1 MKKNTFIVKVDNRQ
15 RNTWQGEIVWAEE
28 NRRKRFRSS
37 LELLMLMNE
46 AMNLSEDSVMRRA
59 N

>member
-15 RNTWQGEIVWAEE
+15 RDTWQGEIVWAEE
-28 NRRKRFRSS
+28 NRREHFRSS
-37 LELLMLMNE
+37 LELLLLMNE
-46 AMNLSEDSVMRRA
+46 AMNKSQEQQVRRA

>member
-28 NRRKRFRSS
+28 NRRQHFRSS

-46 AMNLSEDSVMRRA
+46 AMKNS
-59 N
+59 

>member
-15 RNTWQGEIVWAEE
+15 RDTWQGEIVWAEE
-28 NRRKRFRSS
+28 NRRQHFRSS
-37 LELLMLMNE
+37 LELLLLMNE
-46 AMNLSEDSVMRRA
+46 AMNKSEECAVKRA